1 MKARPE
7 FHPLVRFDLLE
18 SFVWYESE
26 QPELG
31 GRFMRQAGA
40 SFDRLPHEARLYR
53 PRFSDIRRV
62 NLRPFPHGIF
72 YFIQADTVIVLG
84 VLHAARDSE
93 AELRR
98 RRELYG

>member
-18 SFVWYESE
+18 SFVWYESA
-26 QPELG
+26 QPDLG
-31 GRFMRQAGA
+31 GRFMRQVAIC
-40 SFDRLPHEARLYR
+40 FDLLPPDARLYR
-53 PRFSDIRRV
+53 PRFADIRRV
-62 NLRPFPHGIF
+62 NLRPFRHGVF
-72 YFIQADTVIVLG
+72 YFIEAGTVVVLG

>member
-1 MKARPE
+1 MKPRPE

-18 SFVWYESE
+18 TFAWYESE
-26 QPELG
+26 QRNLG
-31 GRFMRQAGA
+31 GRFMRTAT
-40 SFDRLPHEARLYR
+40 SRFERLPREAWLYR
-53 PRFSDIRRV
+53 PRFSDIWRM
-62 NLRPFPHGIF
+62 NLRAFPHGIF
-72 YFIQADTVIVLG
+72 YFLQADTVIVVG